1 MKHTLT
7 ALVLS
12 LAGLS
17 SAHAFGLS
25 DLTGAA
31 KDTAAPATGAAT
43 ASADSLKTQA
53 TALLK
58 SVTDSA
64 TKLMS
69 GDALSQPIKDQ
80 LAKFTSSLSAGKD
93 SAAADA
99 LAKITALKPSAEQTA
114 LLSELKSNFAVL
126 ALGRDFDPKDPA
138 SSGAVA
144 KTIAALKSK
153 DTAGTLTGLQALF
166 TQGKLTDDQKSLVAG
181 LVSTYGGKLTAV
193 TDSVNKVSDKL
204 KGFGL

>member
-17 SAHAFGLS
+17 SANALGLS
-25 DLTGAA
+25 DFTGAA
-31 KDTAAPATGAAT
+31 KDAAAPATGAAT
-43 ASADSLKTQA
+43 ASADALKTQA

-64 TKLMS
+64 AKLMS

-93 SAAADA
+93 AAAADA
-99 LAKITALKPSAEQTA
+99 LAKITALKPTAEQTA

-144 KTIAALKSK
+144 KTVAALKAK
-153 DTAGTLTGLQALF
+153 DTAGTLTGLQTLF

-181 LVSTYGGKLTAV
+181 LVSTYGGKLAGATEA
-193 TDSVNKVSDKL
+193 VNKVSDKL